1 MIIRNPKRLV
11 YLENLRFGAVFQK
24 GNNYY
29 IKTDAKS
36 VIANT
41 DGTIK
46 NDCTCINLENGHWT
60 YFSND
65 DLVYFYDAEL
75 IL

>member
-1 MIIRNPKRLV
+1 MIIRNPKKLV
-11 YLENLRFGAVFQK
+11 SLEDLAPGAVFQ
-24 GNNYY
+24 YADDIY

-36 VIANT
+36 VMAENK
-41 DGTIK
+41 K
-46 NDCTCINLENGHWT
+46 NCTCINLENGHWT
-60 YFSND
+60 CFSND